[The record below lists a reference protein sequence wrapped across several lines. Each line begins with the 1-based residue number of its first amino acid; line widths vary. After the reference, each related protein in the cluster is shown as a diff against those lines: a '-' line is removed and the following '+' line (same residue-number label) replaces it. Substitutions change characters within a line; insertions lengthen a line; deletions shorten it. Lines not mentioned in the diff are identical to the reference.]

1 MTTNSP
7 PEKDPA
13 AWEQERRKKELRLQ
27 GLGNASCTAALEVEA
42 AMLKLKKM
50 LQGFLAIGR
59 ERYALSASLGCPDRR
74 ELLEEVAGAY
84 LRWELHWLL
93 PHHFPRPPYELRRPL
108 THLVS
113 PMMNEAA
120 IPARTWA

>member
-1 MTTNSP
+1 MATT
-7 PEKDPA
+7 PA
-13 AWEQERRKKELRLQ
+13 DMHAELC
-27 GLGNASCTAALEVEA
+27 NTTCTAALEVEA

-74 ELLEEVAGAY
+74 ELLDEVAGAY
-84 LRWELHWLL
+84 LSWELHQLL
-93 PHHFPRPPYELRRPL
+93 PHYFSPPPHELRRPL

-120 IPARTWA
+120 GAEPEKDAQR